1 MSAAGLRRGTLETIG
16 VSQSD
21 LTHSSQSGIEI
32 LVLTSVLHS
41 RFMRFQNHRE
51 AFDKLCFDPPASEN
65 LSFISD
71 RTAFLELL
79 SRAEQ
84 INPEIAGAHS
94 AGAHSAGVLGW
105 IRGKTPLY
113 MALFPNTVTYPRPDD
128 RRICSLSKFD
138 MFILKN
144 GDSASRRRYCRD
156 VTARLL
162 SDRLAFGW
170 TQVMC
175 LYGHV
180 IWVFLVYV

>member
-1 MSAAGLRRGTLETIG
+1 SAAGLRRGTLETIG

-32 LVLTSVLHS
+32 LVLTPALHS
-41 RFMRFQNHRE
+41 RFVRFQNHRE

-94 AGAHSAGVLGW
+94 AGAHSA
-105 IRGKTPLY
+105 RGTTPLY
-113 MALFPNTVTYPRPDD
+113 TALFHDTVTYPHPDD
-128 RRICSLSKFD
+128 RLICSLSK
-138 MFILKN
+138 
-144 GDSASRRRYCRD
+144 
-156 VTARLL
+156 
-162 SDRLAFGW
+162 
-170 TQVMC
+170 
-175 LYGHV
+175 
-180 IWVFLVYV
+180 